1 LVPQLGDD
9 DDEWLGYNADN
20 EPAIRAFILSIF
32 GWLLPVIG
40 LVLVLVALHLSRK
53 GLDLAEDGLA
63 TNGGLAYAARVISL
77 LWLLVLALLVVS
89 LLLYALVSYG

>member
-1 LVPQLGDD
+1 
-9 DDEWLGYNADN
+9 
-20 EPAIRAFILSIF
+20 
-32 GWLLPVIG
+32 